1 MERTPNEFPVTWKK
15 VLSHIKDAEEHDIL
29 HDHEMPRWPRNKM
42 VYSLFL
48 VVYFF
53 VDFPA
58 SRIVLAYESV
68 ANVKKAK
75 FPDHATLNLVRIFI
89 ALMLLPIFAASWTI
103 LVIWSLF
110 CRIATRVWMLPL
122 ERWKK
127 AQDQNS
133 EKHIESLKMKYKAK
147 DEAKAK
153 AKADAKEKAESTAGA
168 EAKERV
174 REQEG
179 ARDGDRVKRNNK
191 EGRHQTV
198 EERINETRREERKKK
213 EDRMQKRVKLLIN
226 PPDLFKRMEPNASR
240 LRLRKKKKREDE
252 ESQSQSQSSGL
263 TSLQDLFRDSDAY
276 SVHKYADGEVSF
288 VLQAQE

>member
-68 ANVKKAK
+68 ANFKEAK
-75 FPDHATLNLVRIFI
+75 FPDHATLTLVRIFI
-89 ALMLLPIFAASWTI
+89 ALVLLPVFAASWTI

-110 CRIATRVWMLPL
+110 CKIVTRVWMLPL
-122 ERWKK
+122 EKWKK
-127 AQDQNS
+127 ARSDDS
-133 EKHIESLKMKYKAK
+133 KKHIKRLKEQY
-147 DEAKAK
+147 EA
-153 AKADAKEKAESTAGA
+153 DDQAEAEA
-168 EAKERV
+168 EAKEKERA

-191 EGRHQTV
+191 EERHKTV
-198 EERINETRREERKKK
+198 EERINETRREERKEK
-213 EDRMQKRVKLLIN
+213 EDRVQKRVKLLIN
-226 PPDLFKRMEPNASR
+226 PPDLFKRMEPSGPR
-240 LRLRKKKKREDE
+240 SRLRKKEKGEDE
-252 ESQSQSQSSGL
+252 ESQSQSSSL
-263 TSLQDLFRDSDAY
+263 R
-276 SVHKYADGEVSF
+276 
-288 VLQAQE
+288 